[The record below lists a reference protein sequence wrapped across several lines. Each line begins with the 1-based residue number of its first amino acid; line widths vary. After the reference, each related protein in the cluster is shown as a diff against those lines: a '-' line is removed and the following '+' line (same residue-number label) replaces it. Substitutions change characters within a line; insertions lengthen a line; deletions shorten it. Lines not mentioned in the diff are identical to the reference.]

1 AKKSKAV
8 AAVKVAVKAAAAK
21 KAAAMAAAAVKAS
34 IPKNRT
40 SSLQRELVSSYYE
53 LVLNGSF
60 KLSRDS

>member
-1 AKKSKAV
+1 MV
-8 AAVKVAVKAAAAK
+8 AVKVVAVK
-21 KAAAMAAAAVKAS
+21 KAAAMGAAVRAS